1 MKSDASPTSKL
12 CIVRGGGW
20 QDALRSYKVFL
31 DGQLVGELKRNS
43 ELALPVPQ
51 GLHTVQLRIDWL
63 GSPEVAVRVGVG
75 QTRLLSCRPAD
86 RPSSYWIHLQADEDQ
101 EGVEQTYSHRDTASA
116 QPRGPGRPR
125 SDRHDRGAQ
134 SGRGADRPPPPPS
147 LEPWYRVLGVS
158 VDASP
163 DEIRAAYRKLR
174 TQYHPDKVAHLG
186 AELIALAEAKSK
198 LINRAYEE
206 GSRVLNGKP
215 KCGSPQ

>member
-1 MKSDASPTSKL
+1 MKSDALPTSKVR
-12 CIVRGGGW
+12 IVRGGGW

-43 ELALPVPQ
+43 ELALPVTQ

-86 RPSSYWIHLQADEDQ
+86 RASSYWIHLQADEDQ
-101 EGVEQTYSHRDTASA
+101 EDAEQPYSHRDTASA
-116 QPRGPGRPR
+116 QSRGPGR
-125 SDRHDRGAQ
+125 SGGDRHDGGAQ
-134 SGRGADRPPPPPS
+134 SGRGADRFQPPPPN
-147 LEPWYRVLGVS
+147 LEPWHRVLGVS

-163 DEIRAAYRKLR
+163 DEIRASYRKLR

-198 LINRAYEE
+198 SINRAYEE
-206 GSRVLNGKP
+206 GMQHASRP
-215 KCGSPQ
+215 R